1 MFRRNPRSPP
11 PRRGGAL
18 GAGDT
23 SDQHADPSLLTNL
36 QAGIRTARTRP
47 LVSGCRSAHSQS
59 AAQDNEY
66 DRIEYAGLPVAP
78 SDAATQSVSPADNN
92 RPVLIVRSRYN
103 WRVVAVGLAELR
115 IAMSV
120 PNEIAIASRGHDL
133 GTESPQPARSP
144 AGGPTL
150 VFAHCPRRQSSR
162 TIRSMQETPDFILQ
176 QLSNF
181 WVDYD

>member
-1 MFRRNPRSPP
+1 MASDESTPRSRIDPRLTRVFGCSAMMFRPAIHGLREQRLPYSDTAQR
-11 PRRGGAL
+11 PRRHRRGCPRA
-18 GAGDT
+18 
-23 SDQHADPSLLTNL
+23 N
-36 QAGIRTARTRP
+36 REWRRVMKTR
-47 LVSGCRSAHSQS
+47 
-59 AAQDNEY
+59 
-66 DRIEYAGLPVAP
+66 
-78 SDAATQSVSPADNN
+78 QSVSPADNN

-162 TIRSMQETPDFILQ
+162 TIRSMQEKPDFILQ
-176 QLSNF
+176 QLGNF